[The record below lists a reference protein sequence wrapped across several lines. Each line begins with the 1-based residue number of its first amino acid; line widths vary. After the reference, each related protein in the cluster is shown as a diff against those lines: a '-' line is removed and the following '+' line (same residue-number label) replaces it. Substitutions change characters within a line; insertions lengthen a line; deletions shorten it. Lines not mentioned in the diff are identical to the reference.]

1 MKANTYEPENRLECD
16 TGCAMDCA
24 NQYGTVQ
31 PNLTQQPVNYSIT
44 DINEC
49 SGRKWHSPV
58 RKVLRTVTKCGTV
71 RVTVQDQNGDCFDA
85 NAPSYELNLIP
96 FESLPLSFESE
107 ARLYAKFCLDALNRL
122 ADCQSKV
129 VEWKRITEDYNSR
142 RILPELFK
150 LRGQRSERT
159 LRIWVETYLNSG
171 CDMFALIHKRK
182 NEVRGRKVTYA
193 EQNYLL
199 NLLLSPKR
207 IKSGSA
213 ITLLKRMQAL
223 DMIESPSSIKTL
235 VRWCKEWEKT
245 HPAEWHQA
253 REGSKFVS
261 EHIVK
266 SIIRDDSILEV
277 GQVWVADG
285 HTLAF
290 DIINPDTGRA
300 QRMTMILIFDWAS
313 RYPVGASLAVTEDSA
328 HISSAFR
335 NAFLHYG
342 GKPQFVYLDNGR
354 AFKSKL
360 FNEQWEEHD
369 LSLELGG
376 IFPRLG
382 IGVAFAESYNARSKV
397 IERFFRTFQEQFER
411 FIESFR
417 GASVADKPATL
428 MRDEKWARKLFER
441 TAPTVEETMQMI
453 AFYIRYI
460 YGNTPH
466 SGIGNKKPYE
476 VFSQAQVPEDR
487 KIEASKLNFLMLTAE
502 RKRIRSEGIR
512 LNKMLYWDAALIDHI
527 GQPCVIRYDYSDA
540 RWILVY
546 SQQDVFICQAELRR
560 AQHPFIEL
568 DKDNPIAHKELER
581 EYWQNKNL
589 RKQTEQRTKKLIKQ
603 TQENVDRLIKPMP
616 ILITE
621 QSNPLF
627 IQPPAIMA
635 PDPKLNHEKAI
646 EHLDRQV
653 IDNLRAKS
661 NTDDQTKQSQ
671 SHVIEHP
678 IQNSTSDESAE
689 DGVTNLARTMT
700 FTEMMKRVGI
710 K

>member
-1 MKANTYEPENRLECD
+1 MDIVPWEILMNLHDIYPENYGDILKEAMPDYAGKSRKSKKPVLKTPAITVEATDELDPVMETSIVYPEAVYTDLPATIYNEPEISES
-16 TGCAMDCA
+16 TE
-24 NQYGTVQ
+24 
-31 PNLTQQPVNYSIT
+31 LT
-44 DINEC
+44 
-49 SGRKWHSPV
+49 
-58 RKVLRTVTKCGTV
+58 
-71 RVTVQDQNGDCFDA
+71 
-85 NAPSYELNLIP
+85 LIP
-96 FESLPLSFESE
+96 TESLPLSFEPE
-107 ARLYAKFCLDALNRL
+107 AKLFAKFCLDTLNRL
-122 ADCQSKV
+122 EDCKSKV
-129 VEWKRITEDYNSR
+129 VEWKRITEDYNSKR
-142 RILPELFK
+142 MLPDLYK
-150 LRGQRSERT
+150 LKGQRSERT
-159 LRIWVETYLNSG
+159 LRIWVETYLQSG

-207 IKSGSA
+207 IKTGSA
-213 ITLLKRMQAL
+213 ITLLKQMQAL
-223 DMIESPSSIKTL
+223 EMIESPSSVKTL
-235 VRWCKEWEKT
+235 VRWCDEWEKT
-245 HPAEWHQA
+245 HPAEWYQA

-261 EHIVK
+261 EHIIK
-266 SIIRDDSILEV
+266 SIIRDDGILEV

-290 DIINPDTGRA
+290 DIINPATGRA
-300 QRMTMILIFDWAS
+300 QRMTMIMIFDWAS

-328 HISSAFR
+328 HISTAFR

-342 GKPQFVYLDNGR
+342 GKPQYVYLDNGR

-411 FIESFR
+411 FISTFR

-428 MRDEKWARKLFER
+428 MRNEKWARKLFER

-487 KIEASKLNFLMLTAE
+487 QVESSKLNFLMLTAE

-512 LNKMLYWDAALIDHI
+512 LNKMLYWHPDLIDHI
-527 GQPCVIRYDYSDA
+527 AQPCVIRYDYSDA

-581 EYWQNKNL
+581 EYRQNKNL
-589 RKQTEQRTKKLIKQ
+589 RKQTEQRTKKLVKQ

-616 ILITE
+616 IMITS
-621 QSNPLF
+621 QNNPLF

-646 EHLDRQV
+646 EQLDRQV
-653 IDNLRAKS
+653 IDNIRANNANHEK
-661 NTDDQTKQSQ
+661 QTE

-678 IQNSTSDESAE
+678 IIEIRTQDEQSE
-689 DGVTNLARTMT
+689 DGVTNLAKTMT
-700 FTEMMKRVGI
+700 FSEMMKRVGI